1 MQNTCRYF
9 IVIYIDIFTSDD
21 YGPFSRIGQYMAIC
35 DINLKQNV
43 WGKKQKCC
51 TFNHKVSEPNKE
63 WFTTDICGD
72 AIIFL

>member
-1 MQNTCRYF
+1 
-9 IVIYIDIFTSDD
+9 
-21 YGPFSRIGQYMAIC
+21 MAIC

-72 AIIFL
+72 AIVFL